1 MMIKFFDIAIAEE
14 AKEDQVIMDNNK
26 KYHVTIVDNETGKVI
41 TDINTKG
48 IMYAALVET
57 ERGKRIAEM
66 RGAQEA
72 CERVTG
78 RNLEGVK
85 GTEAI
90 ALLEGLQDIIK
101 EMMEQYPILQ
111 TLMMVYENED
121 IELGQN
127 CEEECD
133 E

>member
-1 MMIKFFDIAIAEE
+1 
-14 AKEDQVIMDNNK
+14 MDNNK

-66 RGAQEA
+66 RGATES

-85 GTEAI
+85 GTEVI
-90 ALLEGLQDIIK
+90 ALLEGLQNIIK

-127 CEEECD
+127 CEEEQG
-133 E
+133 EES

>member
-1 MMIKFFDIAIAEE
+1 
-14 AKEDQVIMDNNK
+14 MDNNM
-26 KYHVTIVDNETGKVI
+26 KYHVTIVDNETEEVI

-66 RGAQEA
+66 RGATEA

-78 RNLEGVK
+78 RNLGRVK
-85 GTEAI
+85 GTEVI
-90 ALLEGLQDIIK
+90 ALLEGLQDLIK

-111 TLMMVYENED
+111 ALMMVYENEN
-121 IELGQN
+121 IELGPN
-127 CEEECD
+127 CEEEKG
-133 E
+133 EG

>member
-1 MMIKFFDIAIAEE
+1 
-14 AKEDQVIMDNNK
+14 MDNNM
-26 KYHVTIVDNETGKVI
+26 KYHVTIVDNETGEAI

-66 RGAQEA
+66 RGATQA

-78 RNLEGVK
+78 RNLGRVK
-85 GTEAI
+85 GAEVIT
-90 ALLEGLQDIIK
+90 LLEGLQDIIK

-111 TLMMVYENED
+111 ALMMMYESEN
-121 IELGQN
+121 IELGPN
-127 CEEECD
+127 CEEEKG
-133 E
+133 EES

>member
-1 MMIKFFDIAIAEE
+1 
-14 AKEDQVIMDNNK
+14 MDNNK
-26 KYHVTIVDNETGKVI
+26 KYHVTIVDNETGGVI

-66 RGAQEA
+66 RGATQA
-72 CERVTG
+72 CERGTG
-78 RNLEGVK
+78 RNLGGVK
-85 GTEAI
+85 GTEVI
-90 ALLEGLQDIIK
+90 ALLEGLQNIIK

-111 TLMMVYENED
+111 ALMMVYENED

-127 CEEECD
+127 CEEEKG
-133 E
+133 EE